1 MKKRLL
7 SLLLVFLLLL
17 SCLTGCASGAVD
29 QFYDLSDEIAQLED
43 AQVELTAAYH
53 GASLLVSGFI
63 SRTNQT
69 ADLTFTLSG
78 TEKGDGIWS
87 EVRVDGNQI
96 WLNVSEIAQRT
107 LAFDLPAIRQE
118 DIKDLQSEQ
127 KADWVSYT
135 WEGDLWEGIPTWSEL
150 ISQLWEDSR
159 SDFEGHITANGADYT
174 LSLTDSTLE
183 TVKANLVARLE
194 EHATDYRESFISAI
208 GQETELV
215 SAMQMEP
222 DLFFDSQWLVL
233 IGENDENGSEKEAR
247 AVALKLS
254 KGEDSYGVS
263 LSMDGSSIWTLTLTP
278 VEAQTVQQPGDVVP
292 FGAYGSSAYYLIT
305 FSNTYIGDALDGV
318 ELDEMME
325 YEAYETEEDMDPIAT
340 GAAVGFAD
348 LATIQFG
355 TVSGE
360 FVTVPILTGY
370 TSCTADSVNEEG
382 ELINGLNLG
391 GAGWYQSV
399 SSESAEGLELEDYL
413 SETVYGYYEAY
424 ISFSGYLL
432 VQDISETAFNA
443 DGTAAAQG
451 FSFRENDYAEPEVAL
466 VLVLAQPG
474 GAGYTV
480 LDFQLQLS
488 EMSEADIAMVTDLC
502 SYLGLEIPVWLDV

>member
-7 SLLLVFLLLL
+7 SLLLALLLLL
-17 SCLTGCASGAVD
+17 SSLTGCASGAVD
-29 QFYDLSDEIAQLED
+29 QFYDLGEEIAQLED
-43 AQVELTAAYH
+43 TQVELTAAYH
-53 GASLLVSGFI
+53 GANLLVSGFI

-78 TEKGDGIWS
+78 TETGDGVWT

-96 WLNVSEIAQRT
+96 WLNVAEIAQRT
-107 LAFDLPAIRQE
+107 LAFDLPALRQE
-118 DIKDLQSEQ
+118 DIRDLQSEQ
-127 KADWVSYT
+127 TADWVSYT
-135 WEGDLWEGIPTWSEL
+135 WAGDLWEGIPTWSEL
-150 ISQLWEDSR
+150 LSQLWEDSR
-159 SDFEGHITANGADYT
+159 TDFEGHITASGTDYT

-183 TVKANLVARLE
+183 TVKASLTARLE
-194 EHATDYRESFISAI
+194 EHMTDYRESFISAM
-208 GQETELV
+208 GQEKELV
-215 SAMQMEP
+215 SAIQMEP
-222 DLFFDSQWLVL
+222 DLFFDSQWSTLL
-233 IGENDENGSEKEAR
+233 EGDAEDGSEEEVR

-254 KGEDSYGVS
+254 KGEDSYGIS

-278 VEAQTVQQPGDVVP
+278 VEAQTVQQPEDVMP
-292 FGAYGSSAYYLIT
+292 FGAYGSSAYYLTT

-318 ELDEMME
+318 ELDEIME
-325 YEAYETEEDMDPIAT
+325 YESYVEEDMDPIVT

-348 LATIQFG
+348 LATVQFSTLG
-355 TVSGE
+355 GE

-370 TSCTADSVNEEG
+370 TSCTADSVNGEG

-399 SSESAEGLELEDYL
+399 TSENAEGLDLESYL
-413 SETVYGYYEAY
+413 SETVRGYYEAY

-451 FSFRENDYAEPEVAL
+451 FSFRENDYAEPEAEL
-466 VLVLAQPG
+466 VILLTQPG
-474 GAGYTV
+474 GSGYTV

-488 EMSEADIAMVTDLC
+488 KMSAADMAMVTDLC
-502 SYLGLEIPVWLDV
+502 TYLGLEIPIRLDV